1 MNEHLRQIAEQA
13 EFEVELI
20 GDNHHISFGM
30 ISEDVEPNLQKFA
43 ELIVRECVGIIT
55 DPTNMDRHN
64 FQTAD
69 LIKEHFGVK

>member
-43 ELIVRECVGIIT
+43 DLIVQECAKIVDSSDGSIT
-55 DPTNMDRHN
+55 AIEM
-64 FQTAD
+64 F
-69 LIKEHFGVK
+69 KEHFGIK

>member
-43 ELIVRECVGIIT
+43 ELIITECAAIT
-55 DPTNMDRHN
+55 ESPGYLGRR
-64 FQTAD
+64 D
-69 LIKEHFGVK
+69 LDWGMVFKEHFGIK